1 MIDLYFISFSWVYI
15 LVFFIGAILGM
26 FAIGLVSGASRAD
39 MESEIARKNKRIE
52 TQTQMIFEMRK
63 HLVEAK
69 GAASSNE
76 LRADCLERLKN
87 ELQKEYDDL
96 HDNYKKLYVQLDALK
111 ASEVK
116 KFPAPQE
123 ISEDLTEILTELTT
137 IEEMLTSTKI
147 KVSLAG

>member
-1 MIDLYFISFSWVYI
+1 M
-15 LVFFIGAILGM
+15 LG
-26 FAIGLVSGASRAD
+26 FLTLGLLAGGSRAD
-39 MESEIARKNKRIE
+39 LELEISRKNKRIE
-52 TQTQMIFEMRK
+52 NQIKIIFEMRK
-63 HLVEAK
+63 QLVEAK

-87 ELQKEYDDL
+87 ELQKEFDDL
-96 HDNYKKLYVQLDALK
+96 QDNYKKLYVQLDALK

-123 ISEDLTEILTELTT
+123 IDKDLSEILTELST
-137 IEEMLTSTKI
+137 IEEMLTCTKI